1 MGIGIA
7 VVIAI
12 AIVWVNA
19 DIIKESW
26 NRQFRQKIGKM

>member
-7 VVIAI
+7 VVI